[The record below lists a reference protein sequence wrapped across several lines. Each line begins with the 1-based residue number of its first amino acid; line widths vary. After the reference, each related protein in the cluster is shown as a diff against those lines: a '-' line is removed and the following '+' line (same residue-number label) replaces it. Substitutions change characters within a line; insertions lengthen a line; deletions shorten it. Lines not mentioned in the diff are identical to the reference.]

1 MCASLPTIAKFYRHC
16 NIIDQILPDKEHYE
30 ALVNYHTSRFAKAR
44 SISLATPLN
53 PTHTA
58 AYLSMIMD
66 QLIWSPRSIE
76 DDEKDMVRLNALDV
90 MRDAMKSAKRFISQ
104 AQ

>member
-1 MCASLPTIAKFYRHC
+1 
-16 NIIDQILPDKEHYE
+16 
-30 ALVNYHTSRFAKAR
+30 
-44 SISLATPLN
+44 
-53 PTHTA
+53 
-58 AYLSMIMD
+58 MIMD